1 MKEHQNL
8 RKNEADQLIL
18 YSKKSS
24 SRLDRLSLL
33 CNYGT
38 TAEVQRYTFQRLEE
52 QAREIRNSCNAIQLV
67 IDGFKEQ
74 VDEMYPKV
82 RFHSIR
88 KYYRADEIE
97 RRFINARAPLKK
109 ILDKLAELRI
119 KQQKVTNANQHNFT
133 TEKVNKLSQIKAEIA
148 KEEAKQPEAEAAYA
162 TKLIGIFQECQQLEK
177 TRLDQIK
184 QVLLD
189 FIKAIHSSH
198 YSDALLQNFTEL
210 RSHVTDQ
217 QDSDK
222 DVEQWAQYQ
231 GIRIPIP
238 SETNE
243 NNHVTTMNNQE
254 N

>member
-8 RKNEADQLIL
+8 RKSEADQLTL
-18 YSKKSS
+18 YSKKSRS
-24 SRLDRLSLL
+24 ELNRLSSLS
-33 CNYGT
+33 NYGT
-38 TAEVQRYTFQRLEE
+38 TAEVQHHTFQKLEE
-52 QAREIRNSCNAIQLV
+52 QATEIRNSCNAIQLV
-67 IDGFKEQ
+67 IDRIKQ
-74 VDEMYPKV
+74 KVDEMYPKV
-82 RFHSIR
+82 RFHRIR
-88 KYYRADEIE
+88 KYCRVDEME
-97 RRFINARAPLKK
+97 RQFISARAPLKK
-109 ILDKLAELRI
+109 ILDTLAELRI
-119 KQQKVTNANQHNFT
+119 KQQKVTNANQHNST
-133 TEKVNKLSQIKAEIA
+133 TEKVNKLHQIEDEIA
-148 KEEAKQPEAEAAYA
+148 KEEVKQREAQAAYI

-217 QDSDK
+217 QNSDK

-231 GIRIPIP
+231 GIQIPIP

-243 NNHVTTMNNQE
+243 NNHITR
-254 N
+254 

>member
-1 MKEHQNL
+1 MEKLQTL
-8 RKNEADQLIL
+8 WKNEADQLTL
-18 YSKKSS
+18 YSKNSLS
-24 SRLDRLSLL
+24 ELNRLSSLS
-33 CNYGT
+33 NYGT
-38 TAEVQRYTFQRLEE
+38 TAEVQRHTFQKLEE
-52 QAREIRNSCNAIQLV
+52 QATEKRNSCNAIRLV

-82 RFHSIR
+82 RFHRIR
-88 KYYRADEIE
+88 KYCRADEIE
-97 RRFINARAPLKK
+97 RRFINARAPLQK
-109 ILDKLAELRI
+109 IRDKLAELRI
-119 KQQKVTNANQHNFT
+119 KQQKVTNANQHNST
-133 TEKVNKLSQIKAEIA
+133 TDKVNKLSQIKAEIA
-148 KEEAKQPEAEAAYA
+148 KEEAKQPEAEAAYT
-162 TKLIGIFQECQQLEK
+162 TKLIEIFQECQILEK
-177 TRLDQIK
+177 KRLDQIK